1 MPAASFS
8 ALRLIA
14 WGALVLG
21 GILLLSQLGR
31 VGLALWRRLQPLDVW
46 ARYAEESSPYRRRRA
61 RFWSWMGVILVL
73 LLIVALGLFGWS
85 LLRLEQRS
93 QAYRPFP
100 LDGVVA
106 RIQCH
111 PAPETPRTMSCG
123 LQLGGQ
129 EPITYTL
136 SGVRWGLEGEVLTW
150 DPALERM
157 GMRSGYRLVRLVGY
171 DSAGQVLYFVD
182 LADPDDGLGMW
193 FALLDD
199 RLPLVQARRQVAS
212 GEVAAGTFFEL
223 AVTRSGFSLQKWDVV
238 QP

>member
-21 GILLLSQLGR
+21 GILLLSQVGR
-31 VGLALWRRLQPLDVW
+31 AGLALWRRLQPLNVW
-46 ARYAEESSPYRRRRA
+46 ARYNEESSPFRRRRTH
-61 RFWSWMGVILVL
+61 FWPWLGTILVL
-73 LLIVALGLFGWS
+73 LLAVALGLFGWG
-85 LLRLEQRS
+85 LLRLENRS
-93 QAYRPFP
+93 QTYRLFP
-100 LDGVVA
+100 LDGVAA
-106 RIQCH
+106 RIQCR

-157 GMRSGYRLVRLVGY
+157 GMHSGYRLVRLVGY

-182 LADPDDGLGMW
+182 LADPDDGLGPW
-193 FALLDD
+193 FTLLGS
-199 RLPLVQARRQVAS
+199 RWPLVQARRQVAS
-212 GEVAAGTFFEL
+212 GEASGGAFFEL
-223 AVTRSGFSLQKWDVV
+223 TVTRSGFSLQKWEIV